1 MALDKL
7 IDNLYVCL
15 YKFNDQEKADLQ
27 NRFTGEEGKT
37 AVEVVSK
44 EANMFLNEKDKFDKR
59 SNKDEHIKLW
69 WQHFDKV
76 SDSLMTLLT

>member
-15 YKFNDQEKADLQ
+15 YIFKDQEKADLQ
-27 NRFTGEEGKT
+27 KRFTREEGKT

-44 EANMFLNEKDKFDKR
+44 EANVFLNEKDKFDAR
-59 SNKDEHIKLW
+59 SNKDELIKLW

>member
-1 MALDKL
+1 LALDKL

-15 YKFNDQEKADLQ
+15 YKFNDQTKADLQ
-27 NRFTGEEGKT
+27 KRFTGEEGKT

-44 EANMFLNEKDKFDKR
+44 EDNVFKNEKDKFDAR
-59 SNKDEHIKLW
+59 SNKDELIKLW